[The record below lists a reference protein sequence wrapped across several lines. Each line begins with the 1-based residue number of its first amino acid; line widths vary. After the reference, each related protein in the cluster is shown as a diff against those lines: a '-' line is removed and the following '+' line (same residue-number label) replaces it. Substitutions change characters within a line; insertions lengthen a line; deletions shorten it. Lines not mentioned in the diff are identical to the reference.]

1 AGLLLAID
9 GMHLVHSRTSLL
21 DLPLTFFAL
30 AGFGALLID
39 RDRFRERLALET
51 ARLQTAARSPAPLG
65 VSGGW
70 RPWRLL
76 AGLLLGMACSVK
88 WPGLYFLAV
97 LGIMPVL
104 GDRGARRA
112 TAQPRWLAAG
122 LVRAALP
129 AFFAMVGPALVTYL
143 ASWAGWFASDKG
155 YLRHWL
161 EHEHGS
167 TGSGLLDPLASLWHY
182 HVQAYTFHIGL
193 DSEHPYQT
201 HPLGWPLMLRPPNCY
216 YRYY

>member
-39 RDRFRERLALET
+39 RDRFRERLAVET
-51 ARLQTAARSPAPLG
+51 ARLQTAARPPAPLG

-88 WPGLYFLAV
+88 WSGLYFLAV
-97 LGIMPVL
+97 FGIMTVL
-104 GDRGARRA
+104 WD
-112 TAQPRWLAAG
+112 W
-122 LVRAALP
+122 
-129 AFFAMVGPALVTYL
+129 
-143 ASWAGWFASDKG
+143 WAGGTIA
-155 YLRHWL
+155 
-161 EHEHGS
+161 
-167 TGSGLLDPLASLWHY
+167 
-182 HVQAYTFHIGL
+182 
-193 DSEHPYQT
+193 
-201 HPLGWPLMLRPPNCY
+201 RPPGFGGG
-216 YRYY
+216 RGRDASPPLF